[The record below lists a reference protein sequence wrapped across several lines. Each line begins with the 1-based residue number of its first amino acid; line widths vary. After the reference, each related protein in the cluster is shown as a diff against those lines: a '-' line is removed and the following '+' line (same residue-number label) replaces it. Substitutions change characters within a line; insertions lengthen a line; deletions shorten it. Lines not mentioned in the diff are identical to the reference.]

1 MGAGLVRVV
10 RGAAGESGL
19 AGLVGV
25 ERDDV
30 GLGRRLGGG
39 LGEGDGDGVAGLGDG
54 AGLEF
59 AGGFEALDG
68 FEADEV
74 VDGEGVFFLLLGGE
88 GLVHAEEVVE
98 GAGFALSAGAAL
110 AAGARGVARVAVGGG
125 IEGRETFGVGG
136 WGALVFPA
144 LDEFRGG
151 SGVEGVVGAG
161 VDFALGLV
169 DDVDDAVEV
178 AKLLVGER
186 GMLWFGSRHGVGLAA
201 EAAGVGPGLFG
212 VGAFDHDCAVGG
224 GSAGPDA
231 CGVVAELA
239 VERVGEGLGVL
250 AEVPALALEGAVLSG
265 FAPGLVGEVLAEFCG
280 AVVVLG
286 DEFEAVLGEALVVVV
301 D

>member
-1 MGAGLVRVV
+1 M
-10 RGAAGESGL
+10 

-30 GLGRRLGGG
+30 RLRGGLGGW

-59 AGGFEALDG
+59 AGGFEALEG

-110 AAGARGVARVAVGGG
+110 AAGARVVVRGVVAGFAVGGG
-125 IEGRETFGVGG
+125 IEGRETFAVGVS
-136 WGALVFPA
+136 GALVFPA

-151 SGVEGVVGAG
+151 SGVEGVVGLG
-161 VDFALGLV
+161 VDFALDLV

-178 AKLLVGER
+178 AVLLFGER
-186 GMLWFGSRHGVGLAA
+186 GMLRFGSRHGVGLAV
-201 EAAGVGPGLFG
+201 EAAGVGSGLFG

-224 GSAGPDA
+224 GAAGPDA
-231 CGVVAELA
+231 GGVVAELA
-239 VERVGEGLGVL
+239 VDGVDEGLCVL
-250 AEVPALALEGAVLSG
+250 AEVPALALEGAVFGG

-280 AVVVLG
+280 AVIVFG
-286 DEFEAVLGEALVVVV
+286 DELEAVLGGSFVVSV